1 MMVEQKKVLVSMVLC
16 LMAVTAWAG
25 DGDTDGLRLGVHFGL
40 ASPSENVESIYS
52 WSTIT
57 EDPIAVYDVAAPL
70 GTHLDAR
77 LSKGL
82 SDNVNFVASIGW
94 NYFPNGEQR
103 MSYTTTTGVDT
114 SITFKT
120 TMNVIPVTAG
130 AQLFL
135 FKAVVKPYVC
145 GDVMYNWRNVTISD
159 NEDIVS
165 QIIAPGQ
172 EIEEKVSRIG
182 ATLGA
187 GIAINLAII
196 EPVLEFKYV
205 WSNLIGKDEG
215 EESINFLNVTL
226 GVTF

>member
-1 MMVEQKKVLVSMVLC
+1 MVDPKKVFVSMALC

-25 DGDTDGLRLGVHFGL
+25 DDDADGLAIGVHFGL
-40 ASPSENVESIYS
+40 ATPSANVESIYN
-52 WSTIT
+52 WSSIT
-57 EDPIAVYDVAAPL
+57 DDPLNVYDVAAPL
-70 GTHLDAR
+70 GTHLDGR

-82 SDNVNFVASIGW
+82 SSNVNFVASIGW

-103 MSYTTTTGVDT
+103 MSYTTTTGIDT

-120 TMNVIPVTAG
+120 TMNIIPITAG
-130 AQLFL
+130 AQVFL

-187 GIAINLAII
+187 GIAVNLII
-196 EPVLEFKYV
+196 LEPVLEFKYV

-215 EESINFLNVTL
+215 EEGINFLNVTL